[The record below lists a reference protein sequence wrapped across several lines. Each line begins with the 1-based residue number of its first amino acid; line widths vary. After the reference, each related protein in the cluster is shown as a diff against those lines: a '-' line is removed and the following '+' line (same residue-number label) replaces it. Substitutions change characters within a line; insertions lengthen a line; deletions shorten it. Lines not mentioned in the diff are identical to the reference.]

1 MDLGSSPARPM
12 LAAKPLS
19 EVASRPSSVSISC
32 LVHQPCNRLRSRRYA
47 AMLARAKRPRLLQ
60 SARNES
66 IAEPMESPAES
77 AMRPARRRSGA
88 LAPLFLFGVVQ
99 AEAELKRFA
108 QQIEEQGTHVG
119 VEAFVGIRADAE
131 QAAVGQRHQRG
142 GTELPACCAEH
153 GLALF
158 ARQPA
163 ALGRARSQQLLH
175 PVGLFLRQR

>member
-32 LVHQPCNRLRSRRYA
+32 LAHQPCNRLRSRRYA
-47 AMLARAKRPRLLQ
+47 AMLARASRPRLLQ

-66 IAEPMESPAES
+66 IAEPMSS
-77 AMRPARRRSGA
+77 AMRPARRRSGV

-158 ARQPA
+158 GA
-163 ALGRARSQQLLH
+163 AG
-175 PVGLFLRQR
+175 G

>member
-47 AMLARAKRPRLLQ
+47 AMLARAKRPRLPQ
-60 SARNES
+60 SSRKDS
-66 IAEPMESPAES
+66 IAEAMDS
-77 AMRPARRRSGA
+77 AMGPAARCRSGA

-99 AEAELKRFA
+99 AEAELKGFA
-108 QQIEEQGTHVG
+108 QQIEEQRAHVG
-119 VEAFVGIRADAE
+119 MEAFVGIRADAE
-131 QAAVGQRHQRG
+131 QAAVGQRHQCG

-158 ARQPA
+158 AGQPA